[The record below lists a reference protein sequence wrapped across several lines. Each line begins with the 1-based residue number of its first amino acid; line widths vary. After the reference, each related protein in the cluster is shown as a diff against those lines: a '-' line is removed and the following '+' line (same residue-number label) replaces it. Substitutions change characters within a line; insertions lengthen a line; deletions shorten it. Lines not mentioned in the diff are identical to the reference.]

1 MVNLP
6 PSGLSQPLY
15 PWILWNLWLSRNQ
28 ILFEDKRFSEIE
40 TTNKAIKDCR
50 EWQLAQPLKPPTA
63 PIKPPLP
70 PRAQNNHDPTKNQ
83 TVCFSDGAWESAT
96 GRGGMGWILKNQTGL
111 TLLQGSGHRRYI
123 ASALVAE
130 ALAMKDSISA
140 AINVGFKDLLCLTD
154 CKSLIDMVIGNSSVT
169 SIQGI
174 LHDIGVM
181 SRSLDSISFSFIPRT
196 RNEAADRLAKAA
208 LVVSVI
214 APLV

>member
-6 PSGLSQPLY
+6 PSELSQPLY

-96 GRGGMGWILKNQTGL
+96 GRGG
-111 TLLQGSGHRRYI
+111 SGHRRYI
-123 ASALVAE
+123 AP
-130 ALAMKDSISA
+130 DR
-140 AINVGFKDLLCLTD
+140 TD
-154 CKSLIDMVIGNSSVT
+154 ATPRLWSSPVYCTSLGNSSVT

-208 LVVSVI
+208 IVVSVI